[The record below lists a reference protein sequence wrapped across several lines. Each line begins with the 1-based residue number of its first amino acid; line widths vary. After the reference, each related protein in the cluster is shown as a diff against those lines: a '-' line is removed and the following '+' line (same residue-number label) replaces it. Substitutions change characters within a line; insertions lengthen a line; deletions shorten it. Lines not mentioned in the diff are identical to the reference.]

1 MTVHGVDYSWGR
13 PDPNEL
19 YRLGYRYVLRYL
31 SWDTS
36 GKNIGT
42 SEKNS
47 LIAAGLSIICNW
59 EWDTHDSMRGYDGGR
74 SDAQEAIRQAR
85 ALGMPE
91 NRPIYFSVDFD
102 IQPNQL
108 PTAKSYFDGLAS
120 VLPRNRLGIY
130 GSYRAVE
137 EAASAGWC
145 EWFWQTYA
153 WSYGSWYP
161 GNHVKQVLNGVY
173 IAGADCDKNESEVTD
188 RGQWGQGDEGDDD
201 VSAKD
206 VWQYDVDPAGSSYT
220 AAGATWTTFNRTG
233 YLANEFAPAVIA
245 NLNSLNA
252 STAGLSA
259 TNATLRSML
268 AMVVLAALLIGGAIG
283 FAIGLNAV

>member
-1 MTVHGVDYSWGR
+1 MTVYGVDYSWGR
-13 PDPNEL
+13 PNPQEL

-31 SWDTS
+31 SYDTT
-36 GKNIGT
+36 GKNLGQ
-42 SEKNS
+42 SELNS
-47 LIAAGLSIICNW
+47 LLAAGLSVISNW
-59 EWDTHDSMRGYDGGR
+59 EWDTQDSLGGYSAGVEHAR
-74 SDAQEAIRQAR
+74 EAIAQAR

-102 IQPNQL
+102 VQPNQI
-108 PTAKSYFDGLAS
+108 PTVKSYFDGLAS

-130 GSYRAVE
+130 GSYRAVT
-137 EAASAGWC
+137 EAASGGWC

-173 IAGADCDKNESEVTD
+173 IAGADCDKNESEVED
-188 RGQWGQGDEGDDD
+188 RGQWGQGDEDE

-206 VWQYDVDPAGSSYT
+206 VWQYDVDPSGGSYT
-220 AAGATWTTFNRTG
+220 AAGAQWTTFNRTG
-233 YLANEFAPAVIA
+233 YLANDFAPTVIA

-252 STAGLSA
+252 SSSAFTAA
-259 TNATLRSML
+259 NATLRS
-268 AMVVLAALLIGGAIG
+268 VVALVAIAFLIIGGAIG
-283 FAIGLNAV
+283 FAVGMNFVP